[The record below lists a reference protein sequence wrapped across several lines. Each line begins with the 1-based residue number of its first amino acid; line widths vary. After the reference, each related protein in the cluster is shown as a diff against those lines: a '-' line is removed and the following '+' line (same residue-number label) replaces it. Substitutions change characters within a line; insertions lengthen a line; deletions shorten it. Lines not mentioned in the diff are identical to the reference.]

1 MQTKHVLTF
10 NFPKT
15 RLQIEYAT
23 TFWRKFQASTFT
35 IKSFSN
41 SRRAQDVN
49 PGFLLPRNTGE
60 EKDLAHMSESLAQ
73 LAHMSESLAQLAHMS
88 ESLAQ
93 LAHMSESLAQLA
105 HMSES
110 LAQLAHMSGGFYPS
124 IHSWPRMETRR

>member
-60 EKDLAHMSESLAQ
+60 EKDLAHMSESLAR

-105 HMSES
+105 HTPAIFSRPPRTVS
-110 LAQLAHMSGGFYPS
+110 LYSLDPS
-124 IHSWPRMETRR
+124 LHLLGISFL